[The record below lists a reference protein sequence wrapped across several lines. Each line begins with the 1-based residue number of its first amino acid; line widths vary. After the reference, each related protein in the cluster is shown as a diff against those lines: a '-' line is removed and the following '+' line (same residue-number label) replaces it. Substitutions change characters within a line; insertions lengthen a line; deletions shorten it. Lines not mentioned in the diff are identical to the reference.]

1 VRANGS
7 AVLPWIVA
15 FKAAKSLV
23 LACLGV
29 VFLMVRRTD
38 PVDLLVRTALAV
50 HLPVT
55 SVLFERLLKIVLN
68 LTVRKEVALAI
79 TAFAYSALMGTE
91 GVSLYLRKS
100 WAPWF
105 TIIATSSLIPLELYE
120 IVRELHVGRVVV
132 LGLNM
137 AIVVWLWRRKEMFE
151 SPDADVPIGAILK
164 R

>member
-1 VRANGS
+1 MPVRANGS

-29 VFLMVRRTD
+29 GLLMARRGD
-38 PVDLLVRTALAV
+38 PVDFLVRAALAV

-55 SVLFERLLKIVLN
+55 SALFRRLLKIVLN
-68 LTVRKEVALAI
+68 LTVRRETALAM
-79 TAFAYSALMGTE
+79 TAFAYAALMGTE
-91 GVSLYLRKS
+91 GVSLYLRKP
-100 WAPWF
+100 WARWF
-105 TIIATSSLIPLELYE
+105 TIVATSSLSPLEVYE

-137 AIVVWLWRRKEMFE
+137 AIVVWLWRRREMFE
-151 SPDADVPIGAILK
+151 AVSYPPSTVTTV
-164 R
+164 

>member
-1 VRANGS
+1 M
-7 AVLPWIVA
+7 LPWIVA

-29 VFLMVRRTD
+29 VLLVVRRAD
-38 PVDLLVRTALAV
+38 PVDLLARAALAV

-55 SVLFERLLKIVLN
+55 SALFERLLKIVLN
-68 LTVRKEVALAI
+68 LTVRREVALAI
-79 TAFAYSALMGTE
+79 TAFAYAALMGTE

-100 WAPWF
+100 WARWF
-105 TIIATSSLIPLELYE
+105 TIIATSSLIPLEVYE

-151 SPDADVPIGAILK
+151 SPDARDVLMEGTL
-164 R
+164 RR